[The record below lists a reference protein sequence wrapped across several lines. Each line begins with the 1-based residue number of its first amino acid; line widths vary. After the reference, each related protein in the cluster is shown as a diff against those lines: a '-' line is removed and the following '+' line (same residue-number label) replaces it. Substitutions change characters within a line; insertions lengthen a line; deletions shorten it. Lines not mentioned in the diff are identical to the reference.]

1 MHSKVEYF
9 EILPGYKIEVT
20 EAYRK
25 RAKLT
30 RAQKLLI
37 VSDAERRELLATIGK
52 RRTTRKYSRQML
64 DEAAELA
71 AQIGVRRAAKRT
83 GINAH
88 SIERHIKNTRA
99 KKRGPLKKDGDRY
112 TNAQK
117 QACVE
122 CAHDLVRK
130 GKARGFRPAFIE
142 CGRRLGINGRSI
154 EYQWSVGLI

>member
-25 RAKLT
+25 KAKLT
-30 RAQKLLI
+30 RAQKLLV
-37 VSDAERRELLATIGK
+37 VSEAERRELLATVCRK
-52 RRTTRKYSRQML
+52 RGTRKYSRQML
-64 DEAAELA
+64 DEAAGLA
-71 AQIGVRRAAKRT
+71 AQIGVRKAAKKT

-88 SIERHIKNTRA
+88 SIHRHIKNLRA
-99 KKRGPLKKDGDRY
+99 KERGPSRKDGDRY
-112 TNAQK
+112 TYAQK
-117 QACVE
+117 KACVE
-122 CAHDLVRK
+122 CAHDLVRTR
-130 GKARGFRPAFIE
+130 KAAGMRPAFIE